1 MKRVIF
7 PMLVAAAL
15 TACAQPT
22 TTTSGETSMLSEI
35 YAAKIT
41 DIATQRAD
49 VSSVVSK
56 YLPVGTSRN
65 KTLAFLKSL
74 GEGKIDESTRQIV
87 YTTHHGEGVKGNR
100 RDILV
105 KIQFDPNNNI
115 ESITSHID
123 KSNNL

>member
-1 MKRVIF
+1 
-7 PMLVAAAL
+7 
-15 TACAQPT
+15 
-22 TTTSGETSMLSEI
+22 MLSEI

-49 VSSVVSK
+49 VSTIVSK

-65 KTLAFLKSL
+65 QTLAFLKSL
-74 GEGKIDESTRQIV
+74 GEGKIDEAASQIV
-87 YTTHHGEGVKGNR
+87 YTTRHGEGAKGNR

-115 ESITSHID
+115 ESVTSHID

>member
-1 MKRVIF
+1 MKNAVF
-7 PMLVAAAL
+7 PILVAAAM

-22 TTTSGETSMLSEI
+22 TSTHPEPSMLSEI
-35 YAAKIT
+35 YATKIPN
-41 DIATQRAD
+41 IATQRAD
-49 VSSVVSK
+49 VSTMVSK

-65 KTLAFLKSL
+65 KTQAFLRGL
-74 GEGKIDESTRQIV
+74 GEGKIDEAASQIV
-87 YTTHHGEGVKGNR
+87 YTTRHGEGAKGNR
-100 RDILV
+100 RDVLV

>member
-1 MKRVIF
+1 MKKLIF
-7 PMLVAAAL
+7 PMLVAATL

-22 TTTSGETSMLSEI
+22 TTTSREPSMLSEI
-35 YAAKIT
+35 YATKIPNT
-41 DIATQRAD
+41 ATQRAD
-49 VSSVVSK
+49 VSGIVSK
-56 YLPVGTSRN
+56 YLPVGTSRA
-65 KTLAFLKSL
+65 KTLELLKGL
-74 GEGKIDESTRQIV
+74 GEGKTDESPNQLV
-87 YTTHHGEGVKGNR
+87 YTTRHGEGIKGNR

>member
-1 MKRVIF
+1 MKKVIF
-7 PMLVAAAL
+7 PMLIAAAM

-22 TTTSGETSMLSEI
+22 TTTSRETSLLSEI
-35 YAAKIT
+35 CAVKIT

-49 VSSVVSK
+49 VSTIVSK
-56 YLPVGTSRN
+56 HLPVGTSRN
-65 KTLAFLKSL
+65 KTQAFLKGL
-74 GEGKIDESTRQIV
+74 GESNIDESASQIV
-87 YTTHHGEGVKGNR
+87 YTTRHGEGAKGNR

-105 KIQFDPNNNI
+105 KIQFDPNHNI